1 MNRVAITA
9 AAACLSMAA
18 LISGAVAAG
27 VTVKNTSGIDID
39 HLYVS
44 PAGKGTFGTDLM
56 VGAPAASLDNGKTY
70 TLNNLAAG
78 NYDLKVAD
86 DDDGKNCV
94 ISGVK
99 VKAGKPLNLTKKMGD
114 GCK

>member
-1 MNRVAITA
+1 MNRVVFA
-9 AAACLSMAA
+9 AAVACLSTTV
-18 LISGAVAAG
+18 LISGAVAAS

-44 PAGKGTFGTDLM
+44 PAGKGTFGSDLM

-70 TLNNLAAG
+70 TLNNLSAG
-78 NYDLKVAD
+78 SYDLKVAD

-94 ISGVK
+94 MPNVK
-99 VKAGKPLNLTKKMGD
+99 VKAGKALNLTKKVGD
-114 GCK
+114 SCK

>member
-1 MNRVAITA
+1 MNRVVIAA
-9 AAACLSMAA
+9 AAACLSMTA

-27 VTVKNTSGIDID
+27 VTVRNTSGIDID

-56 VGAPAASLDNGKTY
+56 VGAPAASLDSGKTY
-70 TLNNLAAG
+70 TLNNLSTG
-78 NYDLKVAD
+78 TYDLKVAD

-94 ISGVK
+94 MPNVK
-99 VKAGKPLNLTKKMGD
+99 VKAGKALNLTKKIGD
-114 GCK
+114 NCK